1 MMSRLAY
8 ALESRL
14 PRELADLVAQY
25 IDPLSALPPQLA
37 QLSKRWSRIVVA
49 RVCGERLSVPLFSE
63 KEALTCEGVLE
74 GSIINIRWVWQLSVE
89 EKIER
94 ELDDYDDDLT
104 VSSIITVRQERRVD
118 DETALPCAFE
128 DLVTPVISLSAS
140 ENTVRWLAH
149 WARKYNSSWPFID
162 CQSNVH
168 PHLESSW
175 SKLCTSESSL
185 RTVWRS
191 KLEDMYGGSDE
202 SSEEW

>member
-1 MMSRLAY
+1 MTRLAY

-14 PRELADLVAQY
+14 PRELADLVGQF
-25 IDPLSALPPQLA
+25 IDPLSSLPPQLA
-37 QLSKRWSRIVVA
+37 RLSRRWGRIVVA

-74 GSIINIRWVWQLSVE
+74 GSIIKIRWVWQLSVE

-104 VSSIITVRQERRVD
+104 VSSIITVRQERRD
-118 DETALPCAFE
+118 DSETALPCAFE
-128 DLVTPVISLSAS
+128 ELVAPVISLRAS
-140 ENTVRWLAH
+140 ESTVKWLAD
-149 WARKYNSSWPFID
+149 WSRRYNRPWPFID
-162 CQSNVH
+162 HQSNVH
-168 PHLESSW
+168 PELESAW
-175 SKLCTSESSL
+175 GKLCTSEISL
-185 RTVWRS
+185 RTVWKS

>member
-1 MMSRLAY
+1 MTRLAY

-14 PRELADLVAQY
+14 PQELADLVGQH

-37 QLSKRWSRIVVA
+37 QLSKRRGRIVVA
-49 RVCGERLSVPLFSE
+49 RVCAERLSVPLFSE

-104 VSSIITVRQERRVD
+104 VSSIITVRQERHAD
-118 DETALPCAFE
+118 SETALPYAFD

-140 ENTVRWLAH
+140 ENTVRWLAD
-149 WARKYNSSWPFID
+149 WARKYNSSCPFID
-162 CQSNVH
+162 RQSNVH
-168 PHLESSW
+168 PDLESSW

-185 RTVWRS
+185 RTIWRS
-191 KLEDMYGGSDE
+191 KLDDMYGGSDE

>member
-1 MMSRLAY
+1 MSRLAY
-8 ALESRL
+8 ALEYRL

-89 EKIER
+89 EKIEK

-104 VSSIITVRQERRVD
+104 VTNIVTVRQERRVD
-118 DETALPCAFE
+118 GETALPCPFE
-128 DLVTPVISLSAS
+128 DLVAPVVSFRAS
-140 ENTVRWLAH
+140 EKTASWLTN
-149 WARKYNSSWPFID
+149 WAKNHGRPWPFID
-162 CQSNVH
+162 HRFNVH
-168 PHLESSW
+168 PDLESSW
-175 SKLCTSESSL
+175 SKLCASESSL
-185 RTVWRS
+185 GAVWRS
-191 KLEDMYGGSDE
+191 KLDDMYGGSDE